1 MPVSNLQREHE
12 GVVASPAGALP
23 ATVVPSLRSI
33 PYPYAAMLA
42 VCSDL
47 DETPDRQV
55 YWETAKFLNTTAET
69 CMGRGVGLEVGNTI
83 YFHMPAEQFSYWNTD
98 DHGRAMLHALMRSGH
113 IDCLHSF
120 GDFATTRAQAG
131 RAIDALV
138 KHDCRPEVWI
148 DHAVAPTNFGADI
161 MQGSGDLPGS
171 PTYHAD
177 LTVGLGVKYVWRGRV
192 TSVIGQNVRRSL
204 SGIWNHHHPVSSM
217 RTAAKEYIKGAL
229 ARSGSTKYAMHA
241 DNLVWQS
248 SRLRDGQ
255 PIFEFLRA
263 NPSWGGVSRFET
275 ADGVPEVITRQM
287 LDLLVERRGA
297 CILYTHLGK
306 VRDPQ
311 HPFNPATQSAFQ
323 LLRDYAND
331 RQILVTTTRRLLGF
345 CRALKEVRISS
356 TELNGNVRIDLT
368 TTLDVANDVSRS
380 DLAGLTI
387 YVDEPARTSL
397 FVNGEAISETRV
409 NPADHTGRASIA
421 VPWSRLEFPLD
432 A

>member
-1 MPVSNLQREHE
+1 MPVSNLQHEHE
-12 GVVASPAGALP
+12 GVGANPALP
-23 ATVVPSLRSI
+23 ATFAQSLRSI

-42 VCSDL
+42 ICSDL
-47 DETPDRQV
+47 DETPSREV
-55 YWETAKFLNTTAET
+55 YWETAKFLNTTVET

-83 YFHMPAEQFSYWNTD
+83 YFDMPAEQFSYWNTD
-98 DHGRAMLHALMRSGH
+98 NRGRAMLHALMRSGH

-120 GDFATTRAQAG
+120 GDFATTRAHAG
-131 RAIDALV
+131 HAIDALV

-161 MQGSGDLPGS
+161 MKGSGDVPSS
-171 PTYHAD
+171 PAYHAD

-204 SGIWNHHHPVSSM
+204 GGIWDHLHPVSSM
-217 RTAAKEYIKGAL
+217 RAAAKEYLKGAL
-229 ARSGSTKYAMHA
+229 ARSGSTKYAMHT
-241 DNLVWQS
+241 DNLVLQPS
-248 SRLRDGQ
+248 HLRDGQ

-275 ADGVPEVITRQM
+275 ADGVPEVITQQM

-306 VRDPQ
+306 VRNPQ
-311 HPFNPATQSAFQ
+311 QPFNVATRRAFQ

-331 RQILVTTTRRLLGF
+331 RKILVTTTRRLLGF
-345 CRALKEVRISS
+345 CRALEDVRISS
-356 TELNGNVRIDLT
+356 TERDGNVRVDLT
-368 TTLDVANDVSRS
+368 TSLDPANHVSRS

-387 YVDEPARTSL
+387 YIDDAARTSL
-397 FVNGEAISETRV
+397 CINGEAIPEVCV
-409 NPADHTGRASIA
+409 NPPDHTGRASLS